1 MVEIQSTISSGRDLA
16 DTARDLQHRLGP
28 ALRRDHYFRE
38 SRHQQAI
45 EHDRIIVEQRYPW
58 RVLKAGLLAILL
70 LASTAAAAQ
79 SAPRVGLVLS
89 GGGARGAAHV
99 GVLRVLEEQ
108 RIPIHAIAGTS
119 MGAVVGGL
127 YASGLSAAEITAL
140 IESEEWRAAF
150 TEPAPRD
157 RLSFRRKSEDQNF
170 LVKFP
175 LGIKS
180 GSFRLPKGL
189 VSGQRVSQALRRVTF
204 PVAGRTQF
212 DELPIPFRAVATD
225 LETGDAVVLS
235 SGDLVDAM
243 RASLAAPGVFAPVE
257 IDGRLLVDGGLA
269 NNLPVDVAQAMN
281 VDVLIVVDVGFPLRK
296 RDTLDSVTTISNQM
310 LSILIRRGSDTQR
323 ARLDA
328 RDILISPDLGEASS
342 FDFAIIPQAT
352 SLGESTARASI
363 ARLATLSADVSQ
375 YDAWS
380 RARAVAREQAPQIRQ
395 VRVADSA
402 IRYRRL
408 IDGRF
413 AVAELDANGI
423 DSAVSTLFGR
433 GNFESVD
440 YRVQDASRDTLEV
453 SARRN
458 SWGPNYVRFGLSL
471 QDDFN
476 GNSTYNAAARFVLA
490 DIGPLA
496 AEWVWDAQVGVEPR
510 IATEAHIPF
519 GDEARW
525 FWMPQA
531 SFELRNVP
539 LVRDGERIAEYRLR
553 TSEYGLDL
561 GRELSNWGE
570 VRVGVRQATGRA
582 RLRLG
587 DPSLATSDPFDVR
600 EYFGR
605 FSIDTLDDRNFPRR
619 GQYLVTEW
627 RGERTGLGSDRN
639 ADIVTLDW
647 LSARSSGRDTVAL
660 WTSLGT
666 QIDSAADNVR
676 TLFPLGGFL
685 NLSGIAPETLSGRHF
700 AIARALYYRQI
711 GRGGEGFLNVPAY
724 AGLSLEAGNVWD
736 DRGDISFGS
745 SLKQGSLFFGFDT
758 LFGPVYIGTGF
769 GEDSDS
775 NFYLFLGRT
784 F

>member
-1 MVEIQSTISSGRDLA
+1 
-16 DTARDLQHRLGP
+16 
-28 ALRRDHYFRE
+28 
-38 SRHQQAI
+38 
-45 EHDRIIVEQRYPW
+45 
-58 RVLKAGLLAILL
+58 
-70 LASTAAAAQ
+70 
-79 SAPRVGLVLS
+79 VGLVLS
-89 GGGARGAAHV
+89 GGGARGAAHI
-99 GVLRVLEEQ
+99 GVLKVLEEQ
-108 RIPIHAIAGTS
+108 RIPVHAIAGTS

-127 YASGLSAAEITAL
+127 YASGLSAAEIATL
-140 IESEEWRAAF
+140 IDSEEWRAGF

-180 GSFRLPKGL
+180 GSFRLPKAL
-189 VSGQRVSQALRRVTF
+189 VSGQRVSQVLRRVTF
-204 PVAGRTQF
+204 PVARLDAF
-212 DELPIPFRAVATD
+212 DQLPIPFRAVATD
-225 LETGDAVVLS
+225 LETGDPVVLS
-235 SGDLVDAM
+235 GGDLVDAM

-269 NNLPVDVAQAMN
+269 NNLPVDVAQAMG
-281 VDVLIVVDVGFPLRK
+281 VDVLIVVDVGYPLRK

-310 LSILIRRGSDTQR
+310 LSILIRRGSDMQR
-323 ARLDA
+323 ARLGA
-328 RDILISPDLGEASS
+328 SDILISPDLGEASS

-352 SLGESTARASI
+352 DLGESAARAALS
-363 ARLATLSADVSQ
+363 RLSTLASTADR
-375 YDAWS
+375 YDAWVA
-380 RARAVAREQAPQIRQ
+380 ARAAARQQTPQIAS
-395 VRVADSA
+395 VRVAESA
-402 IRYRRL
+402 VRYQRL
-408 IDGRF
+408 IEGRF
-413 AVAELDANGI
+413 AAADLDVNGI
-423 DSAVSTLFGR
+423 DAAVSTLFGR

-440 YRVQDASRDTLEV
+440 YRVRGEAGDTLEV
-453 SARRN
+453 AARRN

-476 GNSTYNAAARFVLA
+476 GNSNYNAAARFVLA

-531 SFELRNVP
+531 RFELSNVP
-539 LVRDGERIAEYRLR
+539 LVRSGERIAEYRLR
-553 TSEYGLDL
+553 TSEYGLDV

-570 VRVGVRQATGRA
+570 ARAGVRRETGRA

-587 DPSLATSDPFDVR
+587 DPSLASSDEFDVR

-619 GQYLVTEW
+619 GHYLVTEW

-639 ADIVTLDW
+639 ADVVTLDW
-647 LSARSSGRDTVAL
+647 LAARSRGRDTVAL
-660 WTSLGT
+660 WTSFGT
-666 QIDSAADNVR
+666 QVNSAEDNVR
-676 TLFPLGGFL
+676 SLFPLGGFL

-724 AGLSLEAGNVWD
+724 AGLSLEVGNVWD
-736 DRGDISFGS
+736 NRSDISLGS

>member
-1 MVEIQSTISSGRDLA
+1 M
-16 DTARDLQHRLGP
+16 
-28 ALRRDHYFRE
+28 
-38 SRHQQAI
+38 
-45 EHDRIIVEQRYPW
+45 
-58 RVLKAGLLAILL
+58 LKVSLLAILL
-70 LASTAAAAQ
+70 LGSAAVVAAD

-89 GGGARGAAHV
+89 GGGARGAAHI
-99 GVLRVLEEQ
+99 GVLKVLEEQ

-127 YASGLSAAEITAL
+127 YASGLSAAEIAAL
-140 IESEEWRAAF
+140 IDSDEWRAAF

-180 GSFRLPKGL
+180 GSFRLPKAL

-212 DELPIPFRAVATD
+212 DQLPIPFRAVATD

-235 SGDLVDAM
+235 GGDLVDAM
-243 RASLAAPGVFAPVE
+243 RASLAAPGLFAPVE

-269 NNLPVDVAQAMN
+269 NNLPVDVAQAMG

-310 LSILIRRGSDTQR
+310 LSILIRRGSDVQR
-323 ARLDA
+323 ARLGA
-328 RDILISPDLGEASS
+328 GDILLSPDLGEASS

-352 SLGESTARASI
+352 HLGESAARAALS
-363 ARLATLSADVSQ
+363 RLSALASDVDR
-375 YDAWS
+375 YDAWLAQ
-380 RARAVAREQAPQIRQ
+380 RAAARQQAPQITT
-395 VRVADSA
+395 VRVAESA
-402 IRYRRL
+402 VRYQRL
-408 IDGRF
+408 IEGRF
-413 AVAELDANGI
+413 AAAALDVNGI
-423 DSAVSTLFGR
+423 DAAVSTLFGR

-440 YRVQDASRDTLEV
+440 YRVQGESADTLEV
-453 SARRN
+453 AARRN

-476 GNSTYNAAARFVLA
+476 GNSNYNAAARFVLA

-539 LVRDGERIAEYRLR
+539 LVRSGERIAEYRLR
-553 TSEYGLDL
+553 TSEYGVDI

-570 VRVGVRQATGRA
+570 VRAGVRRETGRA

-587 DPSLATSDPFDVR
+587 DPSLARSDEFDVR

-619 GQYLVTEW
+619 GHYLVTEW
-627 RGERTGLGSDRN
+627 RGERAGLGSDRN
-639 ADIVTLDW
+639 ADVLTLDW
-647 LSARSSGRDTVAL
+647 LSARSRGRDTVAL
-660 WTSLGT
+660 WTSFGT
-666 QIDSAADNVR
+666 QIDSAEDNVR
-676 TLFPLGGFL
+676 SLFPLGGFL

-724 AGLSLEAGNVWD
+724 AGLSLEVGNVWD
-736 DRGDISFGS
+736 DRSDISFGS

-769 GEDSDS
+769 GEDTDS

>member
-1 MVEIQSTISSGRDLA
+1 M
-16 DTARDLQHRLGP
+16 
-28 ALRRDHYFRE
+28 
-38 SRHQQAI
+38 
-45 EHDRIIVEQRYPW
+45 
-58 RVLKAGLLAILL
+58 LKVSLLAILL
-70 LASTAAAAQ
+70 LGSAAVVAAD

-89 GGGARGAAHV
+89 GGGARGAAHI
-99 GVLRVLEEQ
+99 GVLKVLEEQ

-119 MGAVVGGL
+119 MGAVVGGH
-127 YASGLSAAEITAL
+127 YASGLSAAEIAAL
-140 IESEEWRAAF
+140 IDSDEWRAAF

-180 GSFRLPKGL
+180 GSFRLPKAL

-204 PVAGRTQF
+204 PVAGRAQF
-212 DELPIPFRAVATD
+212 DQLPIPFRAVATD

-235 SGDLVDAM
+235 GGDLVDAM
-243 RASLAAPGVFAPVE
+243 RASLAAPGLFAPVE

-269 NNLPVDVAQAMN
+269 NNLPVDVAQAMG

-310 LSILIRRGSDTQR
+310 LSILIRRGSDVQR
-323 ARLDA
+323 ARLGA
-328 RDILISPDLGEASS
+328 GDILLSPDLGEASS

-352 SLGESTARASI
+352 HLGESAARAALS
-363 ARLATLSADVSQ
+363 RLSALASDVDR
-375 YDAWS
+375 YDAWLAQ
-380 RARAVAREQAPQIRQ
+380 RAAARQQAPQITT
-395 VRVADSA
+395 VRVAESA
-402 IRYRRL
+402 VRYQRL
-408 IDGRF
+408 IEGRF
-413 AVAELDANGI
+413 AAAALDVNGI
-423 DSAVSTLFGR
+423 DAAVSTLFGR

-440 YRVQDASRDTLEV
+440 YRVQGESADTLEV
-453 SARRN
+453 AARRN

-476 GNSTYNAAARFVLA
+476 GNSNYNAAARFVLA

-539 LVRDGERIAEYRLR
+539 LVRSGERIAEYRLR
-553 TSEYGLDL
+553 TSEYGLDI

-570 VRVGVRQATGRA
+570 VRAGVRRETGRA

-587 DPSLATSDPFDVR
+587 DPSLARSDEFDVR

-619 GQYLVTEW
+619 GHYLVTEW
-627 RGERTGLGSDRN
+627 RGERAGLGSDRN
-639 ADIVTLDW
+639 ADVLTLDW
-647 LSARSSGRDTVAL
+647 LSARSRGRDTVAL
-660 WTSLGT
+660 WTSFGT
-666 QIDSAADNVR
+666 QIDSAEDNVR
-676 TLFPLGGFL
+676 SLFPLGGFL

-724 AGLSLEAGNVWD
+724 AGLSLEVGNVWD
-736 DRGDISFGS
+736 DRSDISFGS

-769 GEDSDS
+769 GEDTDS
-775 NFYLFLGRT
+775 NFYLFLGRS

>member
-1 MVEIQSTISSGRDLA
+1 M
-16 DTARDLQHRLGP
+16 
-28 ALRRDHYFRE
+28 
-38 SRHQQAI
+38 
-45 EHDRIIVEQRYPW
+45 
-58 RVLKAGLLAILL
+58 
-70 LASTAAAAQ
+70 
-79 SAPRVGLVLS
+79 LS
-89 GGGARGAAHV
+89 GGGARGAAHI
-99 GVLRVLEEQ
+99 GVLKVLEEQ
-108 RIPIHAIAGTS
+108 RIPVHAIAGTS

-127 YASGLSAAEITAL
+127 YASGLSAAEIATL
-140 IESEEWRAAF
+140 IDSEEWRAGF

-180 GSFRLPKGL
+180 GSFRLPKAL
-189 VSGQRVSQALRRVTF
+189 VSGQRVSQVLRRVTF
-204 PVAGRTQF
+204 PVARLDAF
-212 DELPIPFRAVATD
+212 DQLPIPFRAVATD
-225 LETGDAVVLS
+225 LETGDPVVLS
-235 SGDLVDAM
+235 GGDLVDAM

-269 NNLPVDVAQAMN
+269 NNLPVDVAQAMG

-310 LSILIRRGSDTQR
+310 LSILIRRGSDMQR
-323 ARLDA
+323 ARLGA
-328 RDILISPDLGEASS
+328 SDILISPDLGEASS

-352 SLGESTARASI
+352 DLGESAARAALS
-363 ARLATLSADVSQ
+363 RLSTLASTADR
-375 YDAWS
+375 YDAWVA
-380 RARAVAREQAPQIRQ
+380 ARAAARQQTPQIAS
-395 VRVADSA
+395 VRVAESA
-402 IRYRRL
+402 VRYQRL
-408 IDGRF
+408 IEGRF
-413 AVAELDANGI
+413 AAADLDVNGI
-423 DSAVSTLFGR
+423 EAAVSTLFGR

-440 YRVQDASRDTLEV
+440 YRVRGEAGDTLEV
-453 SARRN
+453 AARRN

-476 GNSTYNAAARFVLA
+476 GNSNYNAAARFVLA

-531 SFELRNVP
+531 RFELSNVP
-539 LVRDGERIAEYRLR
+539 LVRSGERIAEYRLR
-553 TSEYGLDL
+553 TSEYGLDV

-570 VRVGVRQATGRA
+570 ARAGVRRETGRA

-587 DPSLATSDPFDVR
+587 DPSLASSDEFDVR

-619 GQYLVTEW
+619 GHYLVTEW

-639 ADIVTLDW
+639 ADVVTLDW
-647 LSARSSGRDTVAL
+647 LAARSRGRDTVAL
-660 WTSLGT
+660 WTSFGT
-666 QIDSAADNVR
+666 QVNSAEDNVR
-676 TLFPLGGFL
+676 SLFPLGGFL

-724 AGLSLEAGNVWD
+724 AGLSLEVGNVWD
-736 DRGDISFGS
+736 NRSDISLGS

>member
-1 MVEIQSTISSGRDLA
+1 M
-16 DTARDLQHRLGP
+16 
-28 ALRRDHYFRE
+28 
-38 SRHQQAI
+38 
-45 EHDRIIVEQRYPW
+45 
-58 RVLKAGLLAILL
+58 LKVSLLAILL
-70 LASTAAAAQ
+70 LCSAAVAAAD

-89 GGGARGAAHV
+89 GGGARGAAHI
-99 GVLRVLEEQ
+99 GVLKVLEEQ

-127 YASGLSAAEITAL
+127 YASGLSAADIVTL
-140 IESEEWRAAF
+140 IESDEWRAAF

-180 GSFRLPKGL
+180 GSFRLPKAL
-189 VSGQRVSQALRRVTF
+189 VSGQRVSQVLRRVTF
-204 PVAGRTQF
+204 PVARLDAF
-212 DELPIPFRAVATD
+212 DQLPIPFRAVATD
-225 LETGDAVVLS
+225 LETGDPVVLS
-235 SGDLVDAM
+235 GGDLVDAM

-269 NNLPVDVAQAMN
+269 NNLPVDVAQAMG

-310 LSILIRRGSDTQR
+310 LSILIRRGSDMQR
-323 ARLDA
+323 ARLGA
-328 RDILISPDLGEASS
+328 SDILISPDLGEASS

-352 SLGESTARASI
+352 DLGESAARAALS
-363 ARLATLSADVSQ
+363 RLSTLASTADR
-375 YDAWS
+375 YDAWVA
-380 RARAVAREQAPQIRQ
+380 ARAAARQQTPQIAS
-395 VRVADSA
+395 VRVAESA
-402 IRYRRL
+402 VRYQRL
-408 IDGRF
+408 IEGRF
-413 AVAELDANGI
+413 AAADLDVNGI
-423 DSAVSTLFGR
+423 DAAVSTLFGR

-440 YRVQDASRDTLEV
+440 YRVRGEAGDTLEV
-453 SARRN
+453 AARRN

-476 GNSTYNAAARFVLA
+476 GNSNYNAAARFVLA

-531 SFELRNVP
+531 RFELSNVP
-539 LVRDGERIAEYRLR
+539 LVRSGERIAEYRLR
-553 TSEYGLDL
+553 TSEYGLDV

-570 VRVGVRQATGRA
+570 ARAGVRRETGRA

-587 DPSLATSDPFDVR
+587 DPSLASSDEFDVR

-619 GQYLVTEW
+619 GHYLVTEW

-639 ADIVTLDW
+639 ADVVTLDW
-647 LSARSSGRDTVAL
+647 LAARSRGRDTVAL
-660 WTSLGT
+660 WTSFGT
-666 QIDSAADNVR
+666 QVNSAEDNVR
-676 TLFPLGGFL
+676 SLFPLGGFL

-724 AGLSLEAGNVWD
+724 AGLSLEVGNVWD
-736 DRGDISFGS
+736 NRSDISLGS

>member
-1 MVEIQSTISSGRDLA
+1 M
-16 DTARDLQHRLGP
+16 
-28 ALRRDHYFRE
+28 
-38 SRHQQAI
+38 
-45 EHDRIIVEQRYPW
+45 
-58 RVLKAGLLAILL
+58 LKVSLLAILL
-70 LASTAAAAQ
+70 LGSAAVVAAD

-89 GGGARGAAHV
+89 GGGARGAAHI
-99 GVLRVLEEQ
+99 GVLKVLEEQ

-127 YASGLSAAEITAL
+127 YASGLSAAEIAAL
-140 IESEEWRAAF
+140 IDSDEWRAAF

-180 GSFRLPKGL
+180 GSFRLPKAL

-212 DELPIPFRAVATD
+212 DQLPIPFRAVATD

-235 SGDLVDAM
+235 GGDLVDAM
-243 RASLAAPGVFAPVE
+243 RASLAAPGLFAPVE

-269 NNLPVDVAQAMN
+269 NNLPVDVAQAMG

-310 LSILIRRGSDTQR
+310 LSILIRRGSDVQR
-323 ARLDA
+323 ARLGA
-328 RDILISPDLGEASS
+328 GDILLSPDLGEASS

-352 SLGESTARASI
+352 HLGESSARA
-363 ARLATLSADVSQ
+363 ALLRLSALASDVDR
-375 YDAWS
+375 YDAWLAQ
-380 RARAVAREQAPQIRQ
+380 RAAARQQTPQITT
-395 VRVADSA
+395 VRVAESA
-402 IRYRRL
+402 VRYQRL
-408 IDGRF
+408 IEGRF
-413 AVAELDANGI
+413 AAAALDVNGI
-423 DSAVSTLFGR
+423 DAAVSTLFGR

-440 YRVQDASRDTLEV
+440 YRVQGESADTLEV
-453 SARRN
+453 AARRN

-476 GNSTYNAAARFVLA
+476 GNSNYNAAARFVLA

-539 LVRDGERIAEYRLR
+539 LVRSGERIAEYRLR
-553 TSEYGLDL
+553 TSEYGVDI

-570 VRVGVRQATGRA
+570 VRAGVRRETGRA

-587 DPSLATSDPFDVR
+587 DPSLARSDEFDVR

-619 GQYLVTEW
+619 GHYLVTEW
-627 RGERTGLGSDRN
+627 RGERAGLGSDRN
-639 ADIVTLDW
+639 ADVLTLDW
-647 LSARSSGRDTVAL
+647 LSARSRGRDTVAL
-660 WTSLGT
+660 WTSFGT
-666 QIDSAADNVR
+666 QIDSAEDNVR
-676 TLFPLGGFL
+676 SLFPLGGFL

-724 AGLSLEAGNVWD
+724 AGLSLEVGNVWD
-736 DRGDISFGS
+736 DRSDISFGS

-769 GEDSDS
+769 GENTDS

>member
-1 MVEIQSTISSGRDLA
+1 M
-16 DTARDLQHRLGP
+16 
-28 ALRRDHYFRE
+28 
-38 SRHQQAI
+38 
-45 EHDRIIVEQRYPW
+45 
-58 RVLKAGLLAILL
+58 
-70 LASTAAAAQ
+70 
-79 SAPRVGLVLS
+79 LS
-89 GGGARGAAHV
+89 GGGARGAAHI
-99 GVLRVLEEQ
+99 GVLKVLEEQ
-108 RIPIHAIAGTS
+108 RIPVHAIAGTS

-127 YASGLSAAEITAL
+127 YASGLSAAEIATL
-140 IESEEWRAAF
+140 IDSEEWRAGF
-150 TEPAPRD
+150 SEPAPRD

-180 GSFRLPKGL
+180 GSFRLPKAL
-189 VSGQRVSQALRRVTF
+189 VSGQRVSQVLRRVTF
-204 PVAGRTQF
+204 PVARLDAF
-212 DELPIPFRAVATD
+212 DQLPIPFRAVATD
-225 LETGDAVVLS
+225 LETGDPVVLS
-235 SGDLVDAM
+235 GGDLVDAM

-269 NNLPVDVAQAMN
+269 NNLPVDVAQAMG

-310 LSILIRRGSDTQR
+310 LSILIRRGSDMQR
-323 ARLDA
+323 ARLGA
-328 RDILISPDLGEASS
+328 SDILISPDLGEASS

-352 SLGESTARASI
+352 DLGESAARAALS
-363 ARLATLSADVSQ
+363 RLSTLASTADR
-375 YDAWS
+375 YDAWVA
-380 RARAVAREQAPQIRQ
+380 ARAAARQQTPQIAS
-395 VRVADSA
+395 VRVAESA
-402 IRYRRL
+402 VRYQRL
-408 IDGRF
+408 IEGRF
-413 AVAELDANGI
+413 AAADLDVNGI
-423 DSAVSTLFGR
+423 DAAVSTLFGR
-433 GNFESVD
+433 GNFESVE
-440 YRVQDASRDTLEV
+440 YRVRGEAGDTLEV
-453 SARRN
+453 AARRN

-476 GNSTYNAAARFVLA
+476 GNSNYNAAARFVLA

-531 SFELRNVP
+531 RFELSNVP
-539 LVRDGERIAEYRLR
+539 LVRSGERIAEYRLR
-553 TSEYGLDL
+553 TSEYGLDV

-570 VRVGVRQATGRA
+570 ARAGVRRETGRA

-587 DPSLATSDPFDVR
+587 DPSLASSDEFDVR

-619 GQYLVTEW
+619 GHYLVTEW

-639 ADIVTLDW
+639 ADVVTLDW
-647 LSARSSGRDTVAL
+647 LAARSRGRDTVAL
-660 WTSLGT
+660 WTSFGT
-666 QIDSAADNVR
+666 QVNSAEDNVR
-676 TLFPLGGFL
+676 SLFPLGGFL

-724 AGLSLEAGNVWD
+724 AGLSLEVGNVWD
-736 DRGDISFGS
+736 NRSDISLGS

>member
-1 MVEIQSTISSGRDLA
+1 
-16 DTARDLQHRLGP
+16 
-28 ALRRDHYFRE
+28 
-38 SRHQQAI
+38 
-45 EHDRIIVEQRYPW
+45 
-58 RVLKAGLLAILL
+58 VLKVSLLAILL
-70 LASTAAAAQ
+70 LCSAAVAAAD

-89 GGGARGAAHV
+89 GGGARGAAHI
-99 GVLRVLEEQ
+99 GVLKVLEEQ
-108 RIPIHAIAGTS
+108 RIPVHAIAGTS

-127 YASGLSAAEITAL
+127 YASGLSAAEIATL
-140 IESEEWRAAF
+140 IDSEEWRAGF

-180 GSFRLPKGL
+180 GSFRLPKAL
-189 VSGQRVSQALRRVTF
+189 VSGQRVSQVLRRVTF
-204 PVAGRTQF
+204 PVARLDAF
-212 DELPIPFRAVATD
+212 DQLPIPFRAVATD
-225 LETGDAVVLS
+225 LETGDPVVLS
-235 SGDLVDAM
+235 GGDLVDAM

-269 NNLPVDVAQAMN
+269 NNLPVDVAQAMG

-310 LSILIRRGSDTQR
+310 LSILIRRGSDMQR
-323 ARLDA
+323 ARLGA
-328 RDILISPDLGEASS
+328 SDILISPDLGEASS

-352 SLGESTARASI
+352 DLGESAARAALS
-363 ARLATLSADVSQ
+363 RLSTLASTADR
-375 YDAWS
+375 YDAWVA
-380 RARAVAREQAPQIRQ
+380 ARAAACQQTPQIAS
-395 VRVADSA
+395 VRVAESA
-402 IRYRRL
+402 VRYQRL
-408 IDGRF
+408 IEGRF
-413 AVAELDANGI
+413 AAADLDVNGI
-423 DSAVSTLFGR
+423 DAAVSTLFGR

-440 YRVQDASRDTLEV
+440 YRVRGEAGDTLEV
-453 SARRN
+453 AARRN

-476 GNSTYNAAARFVLA
+476 GNSNYNAAARFVLA

-531 SFELRNVP
+531 RFELSNVP
-539 LVRDGERIAEYRLR
+539 LVRSGERIAEYRLR
-553 TSEYGLDL
+553 TSEYGLDV

-570 VRVGVRQATGRA
+570 ARAGVRRETGRA

-587 DPSLATSDPFDVR
+587 DPSLASSDEFDVR

-619 GQYLVTEW
+619 GHYLVTEW

-639 ADIVTLDW
+639 ADVVTLDW
-647 LSARSSGRDTVAL
+647 LAARSRGRDTVAL
-660 WTSLGT
+660 WTSFGT
-666 QIDSAADNVR
+666 QVNSAEDNVR
-676 TLFPLGGFL
+676 SLFPLGGFL

-724 AGLSLEAGNVWD
+724 AGLSLEVGNVWD
-736 DRGDISFGS
+736 NRSDISLGS

>member
-1 MVEIQSTISSGRDLA
+1 
-16 DTARDLQHRLGP
+16 
-28 ALRRDHYFRE
+28 
-38 SRHQQAI
+38 
-45 EHDRIIVEQRYPW
+45 
-58 RVLKAGLLAILL
+58 VLKVSLLAILL
-70 LASTAAAAQ
+70 LCSAAVAAAD

-89 GGGARGAAHV
+89 GGGARGAAHI
-99 GVLRVLEEQ
+99 GVLKVLEEQ
-108 RIPIHAIAGTS
+108 RIPVHAIAGTS

-127 YASGLSAAEITAL
+127 YASGLSAAEIATL
-140 IESEEWRAAF
+140 IDSEEWRAGF

-180 GSFRLPKGL
+180 GSFRLPKAL
-189 VSGQRVSQALRRVTF
+189 VSGQRVSQVLRRVTF
-204 PVAGRTQF
+204 PVARLDAF
-212 DELPIPFRAVATD
+212 DQLPIPFRAVATD
-225 LETGDAVVLS
+225 LETGDPVVLS
-235 SGDLVDAM
+235 GGDLVDAM

-269 NNLPVDVAQAMN
+269 NNLPVDVAQAMG

-310 LSILIRRGSDTQR
+310 LSILIRRGSDMQR
-323 ARLDA
+323 ARLGA
-328 RDILISPDLGEASS
+328 SDILISPDLGEASS

-352 SLGESTARASI
+352 DLGESAARAALS
-363 ARLATLSADVSQ
+363 RLSTLASTADR
-375 YDAWS
+375 YDAWVA
-380 RARAVAREQAPQIRQ
+380 ARAAARQQTPQIAS
-395 VRVADSA
+395 VRVAESA
-402 IRYRRL
+402 VRYQRL
-408 IDGRF
+408 IEGRF
-413 AVAELDANGI
+413 AAADLDVNGI
-423 DSAVSTLFGR
+423 DAAVSTLFGR

-440 YRVQDASRDTLEV
+440 YRVRGEAGDTLEV
-453 SARRN
+453 AARRN

-476 GNSTYNAAARFVLA
+476 GNSNYNAAARFVLA

-531 SFELRNVP
+531 RFELSNVP
-539 LVRDGERIAEYRLR
+539 LVRSGERIAEYRLR
-553 TSEYGLDL
+553 TSEYGLDV

-570 VRVGVRQATGRA
+570 ARAGVRRETGRA

-587 DPSLATSDPFDVR
+587 DPSLASSDEFDVR

-619 GQYLVTEW
+619 GHYLVTEW

-639 ADIVTLDW
+639 ADVVTLDW
-647 LSARSSGRDTVAL
+647 LAARSRGRDTVAL
-660 WTSLGT
+660 WTSFGT
-666 QIDSAADNVR
+666 QVNSAEDNVR
-676 TLFPLGGFL
+676 SLFPLGGFL

-724 AGLSLEAGNVWD
+724 AGLSLEVGNVWD
-736 DRGDISFGS
+736 NRSDLSLGS

>member
-1 MVEIQSTISSGRDLA
+1 M
-16 DTARDLQHRLGP
+16 
-28 ALRRDHYFRE
+28 
-38 SRHQQAI
+38 
-45 EHDRIIVEQRYPW
+45 
-58 RVLKAGLLAILL
+58 LKVSLLAILL
-70 LASTAAAAQ
+70 LGSAAVVAAD

-89 GGGARGAAHV
+89 GGGARGAAHI
-99 GVLRVLEEQ
+99 GVLKVLEEQ

-127 YASGLSAAEITAL
+127 YASGLSAAEIAAL
-140 IESEEWRAAF
+140 IDSDEWRAAF

-180 GSFRLPKGL
+180 GSFRLPKAL

-204 PVAGRTQF
+204 PVAGRAQF
-212 DELPIPFRAVATD
+212 DQLPIPFRAVATD

-235 SGDLVDAM
+235 GGDLVDAM
-243 RASLAAPGVFAPVE
+243 RASLAAPGLFAPVE

-269 NNLPVDVAQAMN
+269 NNLPVDVAQAMG

-310 LSILIRRGSDTQR
+310 LSILIRRGSDVQR
-323 ARLDA
+323 ARLGA
-328 RDILISPDLGEASS
+328 GDILLSPDLGEASS

-352 SLGESTARASI
+352 HLGESAARAALS
-363 ARLATLSADVSQ
+363 RLSALASDVGR
-375 YDAWS
+375 YDAWLAQ
-380 RARAVAREQAPQIRQ
+380 RAAARQQTPQITT
-395 VRVADSA
+395 VRVAESA
-402 IRYRRL
+402 VRYQRL
-408 IDGRF
+408 IEGRF
-413 AVAELDANGI
+413 AAAALDVNGI
-423 DSAVSTLFGR
+423 DAAVSTLFGR

-440 YRVQDASRDTLEV
+440 YRVQGESADTLEV
-453 SARRN
+453 AARRN

-476 GNSTYNAAARFVLA
+476 GNSNYNAAARFVLA

-539 LVRDGERIAEYRLR
+539 LVRSGERIAEYRLR
-553 TSEYGLDL
+553 TSEYGVDI

-570 VRVGVRQATGRA
+570 VRAGVRRETGRA

-587 DPSLATSDPFDVR
+587 DPSLARSDEFDVR

-619 GQYLVTEW
+619 GHYLVTEW
-627 RGERTGLGSDRN
+627 RGERAGLGSDRN
-639 ADIVTLDW
+639 ADVLTLDW
-647 LSARSSGRDTVAL
+647 LSARSRGRDTVAL
-660 WTSLGT
+660 WTSFGT
-666 QIDSAADNVR
+666 QIDSAEDNVR
-676 TLFPLGGFL
+676 SLFPLGGFL

-724 AGLSLEAGNVWD
+724 AGLSLEVGNVWD
-736 DRGDISFGS
+736 DRSDISFGS

-769 GEDSDS
+769 GEDTDS

>member
-1 MVEIQSTISSGRDLA
+1 M
-16 DTARDLQHRLGP
+16 
-28 ALRRDHYFRE
+28 
-38 SRHQQAI
+38 
-45 EHDRIIVEQRYPW
+45 
-58 RVLKAGLLAILL
+58 LKVSLLAILL
-70 LASTAAAAQ
+70 LCSAAVAAAD

-89 GGGARGAAHV
+89 GGGARGAAHI
-99 GVLRVLEEQ
+99 GVLKVLEEQ
-108 RIPIHAIAGTS
+108 RIPVHAIAGTS

-127 YASGLSAAEITAL
+127 YASGLSAAEIATL
-140 IESEEWRAAF
+140 IDSEEWRAGF

-180 GSFRLPKGL
+180 GSFRLPKAL
-189 VSGQRVSQALRRVTF
+189 VSGQRVSQVLRRVTF
-204 PVAGRTQF
+204 PVARLDAF
-212 DELPIPFRAVATD
+212 DQLPIPFRAVATD
-225 LETGDAVVLS
+225 LETGDPVVLS
-235 SGDLVDAM
+235 GGDLVDAM

-269 NNLPVDVAQAMN
+269 NNLPVDVAQAMG

-310 LSILIRRGSDTQR
+310 LSILIRRGSDMQR
-323 ARLDA
+323 ARLGA
-328 RDILISPDLGEASS
+328 SDILISPDLGEASS

-352 SLGESTARASI
+352 DLGESAARAALS
-363 ARLATLSADVSQ
+363 RLSTLASTADR
-375 YDAWS
+375 YDAWVA
-380 RARAVAREQAPQIRQ
+380 ARAAACQQTPQIAS
-395 VRVADSA
+395 VRVAESA
-402 IRYRRL
+402 VRYQRL
-408 IDGRF
+408 IEGRF
-413 AVAELDANGI
+413 AAADLDVNGI
-423 DSAVSTLFGR
+423 DAAVSTLFGR

-440 YRVQDASRDTLEV
+440 YRVRGEAGDTLEV
-453 SARRN
+453 AARRN

-476 GNSTYNAAARFVLA
+476 GNSNYNAAARFVLA

-531 SFELRNVP
+531 RFELSNVP
-539 LVRDGERIAEYRLR
+539 LVRSGERIAEYRLR
-553 TSEYGLDL
+553 TSEYGLDV

-570 VRVGVRQATGRA
+570 ARAGVRRETGRA

-587 DPSLATSDPFDVR
+587 DPSLASSDEFDVR

-619 GQYLVTEW
+619 GHYLVTEW

-639 ADIVTLDW
+639 ADVVTLDW
-647 LSARSSGRDTVAL
+647 LAARSRGRDTVAL
-660 WTSLGT
+660 WTSFGT
-666 QIDSAADNVR
+666 QVNSAEDNVR
-676 TLFPLGGFL
+676 SLFPLGGFL

-724 AGLSLEAGNVWD
+724 AGLSLEVGNVWD
-736 DRGDISFGS
+736 NRSDISLGS

>member
-1 MVEIQSTISSGRDLA
+1 M
-16 DTARDLQHRLGP
+16 
-28 ALRRDHYFRE
+28 
-38 SRHQQAI
+38 
-45 EHDRIIVEQRYPW
+45 
-58 RVLKAGLLAILL
+58 LKVSLLAILL
-70 LASTAAAAQ
+70 LGSAAVAAAD

-89 GGGARGAAHV
+89 GGGARGAAHI
-99 GVLRVLEEQ
+99 GVLKVLEEQ

-127 YASGLSAAEITAL
+127 YASGLSAAEIAAL
-140 IESEEWRAAF
+140 IDSDEWRAAF

-180 GSFRLPKGL
+180 GSFRLPKAL

-204 PVAGRTQF
+204 PVAGRAQF
-212 DELPIPFRAVATD
+212 DQLPIPFRAVATD

-235 SGDLVDAM
+235 GGDLVDAM
-243 RASLAAPGVFAPVE
+243 RASLAAPGLFAPVE

-269 NNLPVDVAQAMN
+269 NNLPVDVAQAMG

-310 LSILIRRGSDTQR
+310 LSILIRRGSDVQR
-323 ARLDA
+323 ARLGA
-328 RDILISPDLGEASS
+328 GDILLSPDLGEASS

-352 SLGESTARASI
+352 HLGESSARAALS
-363 ARLATLSADVSQ
+363 RLSALASDVDR
-375 YDAWS
+375 YDAWLAQ
-380 RARAVAREQAPQIRQ
+380 RAAARQQAPQITT
-395 VRVADSA
+395 VRVAESA
-402 IRYRRL
+402 VRYQRL
-408 IDGRF
+408 IEGRF
-413 AVAELDANGI
+413 AAAALDVNGI
-423 DSAVSTLFGR
+423 DAAVSTLFGR

-440 YRVQDASRDTLEV
+440 YRVQGESADTLEV
-453 SARRN
+453 AARRN

-476 GNSTYNAAARFVLA
+476 GNSNYNAAARFVLA

-539 LVRDGERIAEYRLR
+539 LVRSGERIAEYRLR
-553 TSEYGLDL
+553 TSEYGVDI

-570 VRVGVRQATGRA
+570 VRAGVRRETGRA

-587 DPSLATSDPFDVR
+587 DPSLARSDEFDVR

-619 GQYLVTEW
+619 GHYLVTEW
-627 RGERTGLGSDRN
+627 RGERAGLGSDRN
-639 ADIVTLDW
+639 ADVLTLDW
-647 LSARSSGRDTVAL
+647 LSARSRGRDTVAL
-660 WTSLGT
+660 WTSFGT
-666 QIDSAADNVR
+666 QIDSAEDNVR
-676 TLFPLGGFL
+676 SLFPLGGFL

-724 AGLSLEAGNVWD
+724 AGLSLEVGNVWD
-736 DRGDISFGS
+736 DRSDISFGS

-769 GEDSDS
+769 GEDTDS

>member
-1 MVEIQSTISSGRDLA
+1 
-16 DTARDLQHRLGP
+16 
-28 ALRRDHYFRE
+28 
-38 SRHQQAI
+38 
-45 EHDRIIVEQRYPW
+45 
-58 RVLKAGLLAILL
+58 VLKVSLLAILL
-70 LASTAAAAQ
+70 LGSAAVVAAD

-89 GGGARGAAHV
+89 GGGARGAAHI
-99 GVLRVLEEQ
+99 GVLKVLEEQ

-127 YASGLSAAEITAL
+127 YASGLSAAEIAAL
-140 IESEEWRAAF
+140 IDSDEWRAAF

-180 GSFRLPKGL
+180 GSFRLPKAL

-204 PVAGRTQF
+204 PVAGRAQF
-212 DELPIPFRAVATD
+212 DQLPIPFRAVATD

-235 SGDLVDAM
+235 GGDLVDAM
-243 RASLAAPGVFAPVE
+243 RASLAAPGLFAPVE

-269 NNLPVDVAQAMN
+269 NNLPVDVAQAMG

-310 LSILIRRGSDTQR
+310 LSILIRRGSDVQR
-323 ARLDA
+323 ARLGA
-328 RDILISPDLGEASS
+328 GDILLSPDLGEASS

-352 SLGESTARASI
+352 HLGESAARAALS
-363 ARLATLSADVSQ
+363 RLSALASDVDR
-375 YDAWS
+375 YDAWLAQ
-380 RARAVAREQAPQIRQ
+380 RAAARQQTPQITT
-395 VRVADSA
+395 VRVAESA
-402 IRYRRL
+402 VRYQRL
-408 IDGRF
+408 IEGRF
-413 AVAELDANGI
+413 AAAALDVNGI
-423 DSAVSTLFGR
+423 DAAVSTLFGR

-440 YRVQDASRDTLEV
+440 YRVQGESADTLEV
-453 SARRN
+453 AARRN

-476 GNSTYNAAARFVLA
+476 GNSNYNAAARFVLA

-539 LVRDGERIAEYRLR
+539 LVRSGERIAEYRLR
-553 TSEYGLDL
+553 TCEYGLDI

-570 VRVGVRQATGRA
+570 VRAGVRRETGRA

-587 DPSLATSDPFDVR
+587 DPSLARSDEFDVR

-619 GQYLVTEW
+619 GHYLVTEW
-627 RGERTGLGSDRN
+627 RGERAGLGSDRN
-639 ADIVTLDW
+639 ADVLTLDW
-647 LSARSSGRDTVAL
+647 LSARSRGRDTVAL
-660 WTSLGT
+660 WTSFGT
-666 QIDSAADNVR
+666 QIDSAEDNVR
-676 TLFPLGGFL
+676 SLFPLGGFL

-724 AGLSLEAGNVWD
+724 AGLSLEVGNVWD
-736 DRGDISFGS
+736 DRSDISFGS

-769 GEDSDS
+769 GEDTDS

>member
-1 MVEIQSTISSGRDLA
+1 M
-16 DTARDLQHRLGP
+16 
-28 ALRRDHYFRE
+28 
-38 SRHQQAI
+38 
-45 EHDRIIVEQRYPW
+45 
-58 RVLKAGLLAILL
+58 LKVSLLAILL
-70 LASTAAAAQ
+70 LGSAAVVAAD

-89 GGGARGAAHV
+89 GGGARGAAHI
-99 GVLRVLEEQ
+99 GVLKVLEEQ

-127 YASGLSAAEITAL
+127 YASGLSAAEIAAL
-140 IESEEWRAAF
+140 IDSDEWRAAF

-180 GSFRLPKGL
+180 GSFRLPKAL

-204 PVAGRTQF
+204 PVAGRAQF
-212 DELPIPFRAVATD
+212 DQLPIPFRAVATD

-235 SGDLVDAM
+235 GGDLVDAM
-243 RASLAAPGVFAPVE
+243 RASLAAPGLFAPVE

-269 NNLPVDVAQAMN
+269 NNLPVDVAQAMG

-310 LSILIRRGSDTQR
+310 LSILIRRGSDVQR
-323 ARLDA
+323 ARLGA
-328 RDILISPDLGEASS
+328 GDILLSPDLGEASS

-352 SLGESTARASI
+352 HLGESAARAALS
-363 ARLATLSADVSQ
+363 RLSALASDVDR
-375 YDAWS
+375 YDAWLAQ
-380 RARAVAREQAPQIRQ
+380 RAAARQQTPQITT
-395 VRVADSA
+395 VRVAESA
-402 IRYRRL
+402 VRYQRL
-408 IDGRF
+408 IEGRF
-413 AVAELDANGI
+413 AAAALDVNGI
-423 DSAVSTLFGR
+423 DAAVSTLFGR

-440 YRVQDASRDTLEV
+440 YRVQGESADTLEV
-453 SARRN
+453 AARRN

-476 GNSTYNAAARFVLA
+476 GNSNYNAAARFVLA

-539 LVRDGERIAEYRLR
+539 LVRSGERIAEYRLR
-553 TSEYGLDL
+553 TSEYGLDI

-570 VRVGVRQATGRA
+570 VRAGVRRETGRA

-587 DPSLATSDPFDVR
+587 DPSLARSDEFDVR

-619 GQYLVTEW
+619 GHYLVTEW
-627 RGERTGLGSDRN
+627 RGERAGLGSDRN
-639 ADIVTLDW
+639 ADVLTLDW
-647 LSARSSGRDTVAL
+647 LSARSRGRDTVAL
-660 WTSLGT
+660 WTSFGT
-666 QIDSAADNVR
+666 QIDSAEDNVR
-676 TLFPLGGFL
+676 SLFPLGGFL

-724 AGLSLEAGNVWD
+724 AGLSLEVGNVWD
-736 DRGDISFGS
+736 DRSDISFGS

-769 GEDSDS
+769 GEDTDS

>member
-1 MVEIQSTISSGRDLA
+1 M
-16 DTARDLQHRLGP
+16 
-28 ALRRDHYFRE
+28 
-38 SRHQQAI
+38 
-45 EHDRIIVEQRYPW
+45 
-58 RVLKAGLLAILL
+58 LKVSLLAILL
-70 LASTAAAAQ
+70 LCSAAVAAAD

-89 GGGARGAAHV
+89 GGGARGAAHI
-99 GVLRVLEEQ
+99 GVLKVLEEQ
-108 RIPIHAIAGTS
+108 RIPVHAIAGTS

-127 YASGLSAAEITAL
+127 YASGLSAAEIATL
-140 IESEEWRAAF
+140 IDSEEWRAGF

-180 GSFRLPKGL
+180 GSFRLPKAL
-189 VSGQRVSQALRRVTF
+189 VSGQRVSQVLRRVTF
-204 PVAGRTQF
+204 PVARLDAF
-212 DELPIPFRAVATD
+212 DQLPIPFRAVATD
-225 LETGDAVVLS
+225 LETGDPVVLS
-235 SGDLVDAM
+235 GGDLVDAM

-269 NNLPVDVAQAMN
+269 NNLPVDVAQAMG

-310 LSILIRRGSDTQR
+310 LSILIRRGSDMQR
-323 ARLDA
+323 ARLGA
-328 RDILISPDLGEASS
+328 SDILISPDLGEASS

-352 SLGESTARASI
+352 DLGESAARAALS
-363 ARLATLSADVSQ
+363 RLSTLASTADR
-375 YDAWS
+375 YDAWVA
-380 RARAVAREQAPQIRQ
+380 ARAAARQQTPQIAS
-395 VRVADSA
+395 VRVAESA
-402 IRYRRL
+402 VRYQRL
-408 IDGRF
+408 IEGRF
-413 AVAELDANGI
+413 AAADLDVNGI
-423 DSAVSTLFGR
+423 DAAVSTLFGR

-440 YRVQDASRDTLEV
+440 YRVRGEAGDTLEV
-453 SARRN
+453 AARRN

-476 GNSTYNAAARFVLA
+476 GNSNYNAAARFVLA

-531 SFELRNVP
+531 RFELSNVP
-539 LVRDGERIAEYRLR
+539 LVRSGERIAEYRLR
-553 TSEYGLDL
+553 TSEYGLDV
-561 GRELSNWGE
+561 GHELSNWGE
-570 VRVGVRQATGRA
+570 ARAGVRRETGRA

-587 DPSLATSDPFDVR
+587 DPSLASSDEFDVR

-619 GQYLVTEW
+619 GHYLVTEW

-639 ADIVTLDW
+639 ADVVTLDW
-647 LSARSSGRDTVAL
+647 LAARSRGRDTVAL
-660 WTSLGT
+660 WTSFGT
-666 QIDSAADNVR
+666 QVNSAEDNVR
-676 TLFPLGGFL
+676 SLFPLGGFL

-724 AGLSLEAGNVWD
+724 AGLSLEVGNVWD
-736 DRGDISFGS
+736 NRSDISLGS

>member
-1 MVEIQSTISSGRDLA
+1 M
-16 DTARDLQHRLGP
+16 
-28 ALRRDHYFRE
+28 
-38 SRHQQAI
+38 
-45 EHDRIIVEQRYPW
+45 
-58 RVLKAGLLAILL
+58 LKVSLLAILL
-70 LASTAAAAQ
+70 LCSAAVAAAD

-89 GGGARGAAHV
+89 GGGARGAAHI
-99 GVLRVLEEQ
+99 GVLKVLEEQ
-108 RIPIHAIAGTS
+108 RIPVHAIAGTS

-127 YASGLSAAEITAL
+127 YASGLSAAEIATL
-140 IESEEWRAAF
+140 IDSEEWRAGF

-180 GSFRLPKGL
+180 GSFRLPKAL
-189 VSGQRVSQALRRVTF
+189 VSGQRVSQVLRRVTF
-204 PVAGRTQF
+204 PVARLDAF
-212 DELPIPFRAVATD
+212 DQLPIPFRAVATD
-225 LETGDAVVLS
+225 LETGDPVVLS
-235 SGDLVDAM
+235 GGDLVDAM

-269 NNLPVDVAQAMN
+269 NNLPVDVAQAMG

-310 LSILIRRGSDTQR
+310 LSILIRRGSDMQR
-323 ARLDA
+323 ARLGA
-328 RDILISPDLGEASS
+328 SDILISPDLGEASS

-352 SLGESTARASI
+352 DLGESAARAALS
-363 ARLATLSADVSQ
+363 RLSTLVSTADR
-375 YDAWS
+375 YDAWVA
-380 RARAVAREQAPQIRQ
+380 ARAAARQQTPQIAS
-395 VRVADSA
+395 VRVAESA
-402 IRYRRL
+402 VRYQRL
-408 IDGRF
+408 IEGRF
-413 AVAELDANGI
+413 AAADLDVNGI
-423 DSAVSTLFGR
+423 DAAVSTLFGR

-440 YRVQDASRDTLEV
+440 YRVRGEAGDTLEV
-453 SARRN
+453 AARRN

-476 GNSTYNAAARFVLA
+476 GNSNYNAAARFVLA

-531 SFELRNVP
+531 RFELSNVP
-539 LVRDGERIAEYRLR
+539 LVRSGERIAEYRLR
-553 TSEYGLDL
+553 TSEYGLDV

-570 VRVGVRQATGRA
+570 ARAGVRRETGRA

-587 DPSLATSDPFDVR
+587 DPSLASSDEFDVR

-619 GQYLVTEW
+619 GHYLVTEW

-639 ADIVTLDW
+639 ADVVTLDW
-647 LSARSSGRDTVAL
+647 LAARSRGRDTVAL
-660 WTSLGT
+660 WTSFGT
-666 QIDSAADNVR
+666 QVNSAEDNVR
-676 TLFPLGGFL
+676 SLFPLGGFL

-724 AGLSLEAGNVWD
+724 AGLSLEVGNVWD
-736 DRGDISFGS
+736 NRSDISLGS

>member
-1 MVEIQSTISSGRDLA
+1 MKV
-16 DTARDLQHRLGP
+16 
-28 ALRRDHYFRE
+28 
-38 SRHQQAI
+38 
-45 EHDRIIVEQRYPW
+45 
-58 RVLKAGLLAILL
+58 GLLAFLL
-70 LASTAAAAQ
+70 LASSVAAAQ

-99 GVLRVLEEQ
+99 GVLKVLEEQ

-127 YASGLSAAEITAL
+127 YASGLSAGEITAL
-140 IESEEWRAAF
+140 IESDEWRAAF

-204 PVAGRTQF
+204 PVAGRAQF
-212 DELPIPFRAVATD
+212 DQLPIPFRAVATD
-225 LETGDAVVLS
+225 LETGDAVVLG

-269 NNLPVDVAQAMN
+269 NNLPVDVAQAMG

-310 LSILIRRGSDTQR
+310 LSILIRRGSDAQR
-323 ARLDA
+323 ERLGT

-342 FDFAIIPQAT
+342 FDFAIVPQAT
-352 SLGESTARASI
+352 SLGESAARA
-363 ARLATLSADVSQ
+363 AATQLASLSMDVAGYAAWLAD
-375 YDAWS
+375 
-380 RARAVAREQAPQIRQ
+380 RAAAREQSPQIRQ
-395 VRVADSA
+395 VRIADSA

-408 IDGRF
+408 IEGRF
-413 AVAELDANGI
+413 AGATLDTKGI
-423 DSAVSTLFGR
+423 DGAVSTLFGR

-440 YRVQDASRDTLEV
+440 YRVQGESRDTLLV
-453 SARRN
+453 AARRN

-490 DIGPLA
+490 DIGSLA
-496 AEWVWDAQVGVEPR
+496 AEWVWDVQVGVEPR

-539 LVRDGERIAEYRLR
+539 LVRGGERIAEYRLR
-553 TSEYGLDL
+553 TSEYGLDV

-570 VRVGVRQATGRA
+570 VRAGVRQATGRA

-587 DPSLATSDPFDVR
+587 DPSLATSDAFDVR

-647 LSARSSGRDTVAL
+647 LSARSRGRDTFAF
-660 WTSLGT
+660 WTSFGT

-724 AGLSLEAGNVWD
+724 AGLSVEAGNVWD
-736 DRGDISFGS
+736 DRSEISLAS

-769 GEDSDS
+769 GENSDS

>member
-1 MVEIQSTISSGRDLA
+1 M
-16 DTARDLQHRLGP
+16 
-28 ALRRDHYFRE
+28 
-38 SRHQQAI
+38 
-45 EHDRIIVEQRYPW
+45 
-58 RVLKAGLLAILL
+58 
-70 LASTAAAAQ
+70 
-79 SAPRVGLVLS
+79 LS
-89 GGGARGAAHV
+89 GGGARGAAHI
-99 GVLRVLEEQ
+99 GVLKVLEEQ
-108 RIPIHAIAGTS
+108 RIPVHAIAGTS

-127 YASGLSAAEITAL
+127 YASGLSAAEIATL
-140 IESEEWRAAF
+140 IDSEEWRAGF

-180 GSFRLPKGL
+180 GSFRLPKAL
-189 VSGQRVSQALRRVTF
+189 VSGQRVSQVLRRVTF
-204 PVAGRTQF
+204 PVARLDAF
-212 DELPIPFRAVATD
+212 DQLPIPFRAVATD
-225 LETGDAVVLS
+225 LETGDPVVLS
-235 SGDLVDAM
+235 GGDLVDAM

-269 NNLPVDVAQAMN
+269 NNLPVDVAQAMG

-310 LSILIRRGSDTQR
+310 LSILIRRGSDMQR
-323 ARLDA
+323 ARLGA
-328 RDILISPDLGEASS
+328 SDILISPDLGEASS

-352 SLGESTARASI
+352 DLGESAARAALS
-363 ARLATLSADVSQ
+363 RLSTLVSTADR
-375 YDAWS
+375 YDAWVA
-380 RARAVAREQAPQIRQ
+380 ARAAARQQTPQIAS
-395 VRVADSA
+395 VRVAESA
-402 IRYRRL
+402 VRYQRL
-408 IDGRF
+408 IEGRF
-413 AVAELDANGI
+413 AAADLDVNGI
-423 DSAVSTLFGR
+423 DAAVSTLFGR

-440 YRVQDASRDTLEV
+440 YRVRGEAGDTLEV
-453 SARRN
+453 AARRN

-476 GNSTYNAAARFVLA
+476 GNSNYNAAARFVLA

-531 SFELRNVP
+531 RFELSNVP
-539 LVRDGERIAEYRLR
+539 LVRSGERIAEYRLR
-553 TSEYGLDL
+553 TSEYGLDV

-570 VRVGVRQATGRA
+570 ARAGVRRETGRA

-587 DPSLATSDPFDVR
+587 DPSLASSDEFDVR

-619 GQYLVTEW
+619 GHYLVTEW

-639 ADIVTLDW
+639 ADVVTLDW
-647 LSARSSGRDTVAL
+647 LAARSRGRDTVAL
-660 WTSLGT
+660 WTSFGT
-666 QIDSAADNVR
+666 QVNSAEDNVR
-676 TLFPLGGFL
+676 SLFPLGGFL

-724 AGLSLEAGNVWD
+724 AGLSLEVGNVWD
-736 DRGDISFGS
+736 NRSDISLGS

>member
-1 MVEIQSTISSGRDLA
+1 
-16 DTARDLQHRLGP
+16 
-28 ALRRDHYFRE
+28 
-38 SRHQQAI
+38 
-45 EHDRIIVEQRYPW
+45 
-58 RVLKAGLLAILL
+58 
-70 LASTAAAAQ
+70 
-79 SAPRVGLVLS
+79 
-89 GGGARGAAHV
+89 
-99 GVLRVLEEQ
+99 
-108 RIPIHAIAGTS
+108 

-127 YASGLSAAEITAL
+127 YASGLSAAEIATL
-140 IESEEWRAAF
+140 IDSEEWRAGF

-180 GSFRLPKGL
+180 GSFRLPKAL
-189 VSGQRVSQALRRVTF
+189 VSGQRVSQVLRRVTF
-204 PVAGRTQF
+204 PVARLDAF
-212 DELPIPFRAVATD
+212 DQLPIPFRAVATD
-225 LETGDAVVLS
+225 LETGDPVVLS
-235 SGDLVDAM
+235 GGDLVDAM

-269 NNLPVDVAQAMN
+269 NNLPVDVAQAMG

-310 LSILIRRGSDTQR
+310 LSILIRRGSDMQR
-323 ARLDA
+323 ARLGA
-328 RDILISPDLGEASS
+328 SDILISPDLGEASS

-352 SLGESTARASI
+352 DLGESAARAALS
-363 ARLATLSADVSQ
+363 RLSTLASTADR
-375 YDAWS
+375 YDAWVA
-380 RARAVAREQAPQIRQ
+380 ARAAARQQTPQIAS
-395 VRVADSA
+395 VRVAESA
-402 IRYRRL
+402 VRYQRL
-408 IDGRF
+408 IEGRF
-413 AVAELDANGI
+413 AAADLDVNGI
-423 DSAVSTLFGR
+423 DAAVSTLFGR

-440 YRVQDASRDTLEV
+440 YRVRGEAGDTLEV
-453 SARRN
+453 AARRN

-476 GNSTYNAAARFVLA
+476 GNSNYNAAARFVLA

-531 SFELRNVP
+531 RFELSNVP
-539 LVRDGERIAEYRLR
+539 LVRSGERIAEYRLR
-553 TSEYGLDL
+553 TSEYGLDV

-570 VRVGVRQATGRA
+570 ARAGVRRETGRA

-587 DPSLATSDPFDVR
+587 DPSLASSDEFDVR

-619 GQYLVTEW
+619 GHYLVTEW

-639 ADIVTLDW
+639 ADVVTLDW
-647 LSARSSGRDTVAL
+647 LAARSRGRDTVAL
-660 WTSLGT
+660 WTSFGT
-666 QIDSAADNVR
+666 QVNSAEDNVR
-676 TLFPLGGFL
+676 SLFPLGGFL

-724 AGLSLEAGNVWD
+724 AGLSLEVGNVWD
-736 DRGDISFGS
+736 NRSDISLGS

>member
-1 MVEIQSTISSGRDLA
+1 
-16 DTARDLQHRLGP
+16 
-28 ALRRDHYFRE
+28 
-38 SRHQQAI
+38 
-45 EHDRIIVEQRYPW
+45 
-58 RVLKAGLLAILL
+58 VLKVSLLAILL
-70 LASTAAAAQ
+70 LGSAAVVAAD

-89 GGGARGAAHV
+89 GGGARGAAHI
-99 GVLRVLEEQ
+99 GVLKVLEEQ

-127 YASGLSAAEITAL
+127 YASGLSAAEIAAL
-140 IESEEWRAAF
+140 IDSDEWRAAF

-180 GSFRLPKGL
+180 GSFRLPKAL

-204 PVAGRTQF
+204 PVAGRAQF
-212 DELPIPFRAVATD
+212 DQLPIPFRAVATD

-235 SGDLVDAM
+235 GGDLVDAM
-243 RASLAAPGVFAPVE
+243 RASLAAPGLFAPVE

-269 NNLPVDVAQAMN
+269 NNLPVDVAQAMG

-310 LSILIRRGSDTQR
+310 LSILIRRGSDVQR
-323 ARLDA
+323 ARLGA
-328 RDILISPDLGEASS
+328 GDILLSPDLGEASS

-352 SLGESTARASI
+352 QLGESAARAALS
-363 ARLATLSADVSQ
+363 RLSALASDVDR
-375 YDAWS
+375 YDAWLAQ
-380 RARAVAREQAPQIRQ
+380 RAAARQQTPQITT
-395 VRVADSA
+395 VRVAESA
-402 IRYRRL
+402 VRYQRL
-408 IDGRF
+408 IEGRF
-413 AVAELDANGI
+413 AAAALDVNGI
-423 DSAVSTLFGR
+423 DAAVSTLFGR

-440 YRVQDASRDTLEV
+440 YRVQGESADTLEV
-453 SARRN
+453 AARRN

-476 GNSTYNAAARFVLA
+476 GNSNYNAAARFVLA

-539 LVRDGERIAEYRLR
+539 LVRSGERIAEYRLR
-553 TSEYGLDL
+553 TSEYGVDI

-570 VRVGVRQATGRA
+570 VRAGVRRETGRA

-587 DPSLATSDPFDVR
+587 DPSLARSDEFDVR

-619 GQYLVTEW
+619 GHYLVTEW
-627 RGERTGLGSDRN
+627 RGERAGLGSDRN
-639 ADIVTLDW
+639 ADVLTLDW
-647 LSARSSGRDTVAL
+647 LSARSRGRDTVAL
-660 WTSLGT
+660 WTSFGT
-666 QIDSAADNVR
+666 QIDSAEDNVR
-676 TLFPLGGFL
+676 SLFPLGGFL

-724 AGLSLEAGNVWD
+724 AGLSLEVGNVWD
-736 DRGDISFGS
+736 DRSDISFGS

-769 GEDSDS
+769 GEDTDS